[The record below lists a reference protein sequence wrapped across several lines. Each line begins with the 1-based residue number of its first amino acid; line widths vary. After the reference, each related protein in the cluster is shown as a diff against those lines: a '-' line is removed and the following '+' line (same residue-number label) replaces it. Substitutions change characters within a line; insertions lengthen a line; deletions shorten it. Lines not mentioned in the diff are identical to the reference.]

1 MVEAIISGTRNH
13 WPQLDGVR
21 ALAIA
26 GVVAYHLGYLP
37 GGWVG
42 VDIFFVLSG
51 YLITSILLA
60 THGHPLKRLKGFWGR
75 RTRRLLPAILLLLL
89 VLSAYSWVGGAGLI
103 PEQLRAP
110 ELATLFYTANWQQ
123 IVAGHGYFAQY
134 SAPTPLQHTWSLAIE
149 EQYYLL
155 WPLLLA
161 GLLLLT
167 GSGRSRRRRAALIV
181 VTLSLAAMSAV
192 WMGFAAHLYGANRA
206 YLGTDTRAWELLLGG
221 AMAMAWPPGRPLRR
235 RTWWAVAAAVGLA
248 GVAVGAS
255 IAGGPPGW
263 VWDGGLEAIAICAA
277 LLIVGSV
284 GAPGGPVARFLTL
297 DLLCWVGLISYSL
310 YLWHWP
316 VIVLM
321 TPDTTGLSGVT
332 LLVARLA
339 AMLAA
344 ACTSYYLIERPMRR
358 LDWRRL
364 ARGLRVPVPGF
375 AMAGAALT
383 AVLIVVATVGPPVAS
398 SASVST
404 VALPGSS
411 LPEGAHLDLAP
422 ASSAHPYRVWMLG
435 DSVMYDSSL
444 GVQAALQSTGEM
456 SVVMNSAFPGWG
468 LSLDRGWPSD
478 AEHIIATYHPQV
490 VMGTWSWDN
499 QLAAEEPQAY
509 LQRLE
514 AAIRVLLTPGNG
526 VQAVVLIEFPQTG
539 PPLDITDP
547 AAGAAAW
554 RRQSEQEHVW
564 NDLARQATMAFPGH
578 ALYLPTNQLFAPDG
592 RYYAWFRTPGGK
604 WIRARK
610 IDNTHMCP
618 YGAAEFGAL
627 VTEELTGQLK
637 LAPMQ
642 PGWSTGA
649 WTKAPR
655 YDHPAGVCPDD
666 QPPSGYQ
673 GVPVPGLASSS

>member
-1 MVEAIISGTRNH
+1 MQEANISSTRDH

-42 VDIFFVLSG
+42 VDVFFVLSG
-51 YLITSILLA
+51 YLITSILLS
-60 THGHPLKRLKGFWGR
+60 THGHPLARLKGFWGR
-75 RTRRLLPAILLLLL
+75 RTRRLLPAIVLLLL
-89 VLSAYSWVGGAGLI
+89 VLCAYSWVGGAGLI

-110 ELATLFYTANWQQ
+110 ALATLFYSANWQE

-134 SAPTPLQHTWSLAIE
+134 SAATPLQHTWSLAIE

-161 GLLLLT
+161 GLLLIT
-167 GSGRSRRRRAALIV
+167 GSGRSPRRRAALIAG
-181 VTLSLAAMSAV
+181 TLSLAAASAV
-192 WMGFAAHLYGANRA
+192 WMGFAAHLYGTNRA

-221 AMAMAWPPGRPLRR
+221 AMAMAWPPGSPLRR
-235 RTWWAVAAAVGLA
+235 GARWSVAAVVGLA
-248 GVAVGAS
+248 GVALGAS

-277 LLIVGSV
+277 FLIVGSV
-284 GAPGGPVARFLTL
+284 RAPSGPVARFLTL
-297 DLLCWVGLISYSL
+297 DVLCWVGVISYSL

-321 TPDTTGLSGVT
+321 TPGTTGLSGVT
-332 LLVARLA
+332 LLAARLA

-344 ACTSYYLIERPMRR
+344 ACASYYLVERPLRR

-364 ARGLRVPVPGF
+364 AQGFRLPVPGF
-375 AMAGAALT
+375 AMAGAAAT
-383 AVLIVVATVGPPVAS
+383 ALLILVATVGPPVVR
-398 SASVST
+398 SAP
-404 VALPGSS
+404 VATAS
-411 LPEGAHLDLAP
+411 LPTSGLPEAAHLHLAA
-422 ASSAHPYRVWMLG
+422 ASPAHPYRIWMMG

-444 GVQAALQSTGEM
+444 GVQAALESTGEM
-456 SVVMNSAFPGWG
+456 SVVVNTAFPGWG
-468 LSLDRGWPSD
+468 LTLDHSWASD
-478 AEHIIATYHPQV
+478 ARRIIATYHPQII
-490 VMGTWSWDN
+490 MGTWSWDN

-514 AAIRVLLTPGNG
+514 AAIRDLLTPGNG
-526 VQAVVLIEFPQTG
+526 VEAVVLLEFPQTG
-539 PPLDITDP
+539 PPLAITDS

-554 RRQSEQEHVW
+554 PRQSDQEHGW
-564 NDLARQATMAFPGH
+564 NDLARQATMAFPGR
-578 ALYLPTNQLFAPDG
+578 ALYLPTSQVFAPGG

-610 IDNTHMCP
+610 VDNTHMCP

-627 VTEELTGQLK
+627 VTVELTAQLR
-637 LAPMQ
+637 LAPMR
-642 PGWSTGA
+642 PGWSTRA
-649 WTKAPR
+649 WTTAAR
-655 YDHPAGVCPDD
+655 YDTPAGVCPND

-673 GVPVPGLASSS
+673 GIAVPGSGSSS